1 MYYDNMVRRNK
12 ELSREKTERA
22 LTAIRTLLSE
32 KEPVCVA
39 VLVKKTGL
47 SREFFYKNE
56 KVREAIINARKQQDG
71 LIYQRPQKA
80 VFDKAMAAQLEIL
93 KKQLEKVTRER
104 DELKAH
110 NDKLQKALKKKE
122 LNLIRNI

>member
-22 LTAIRTLLSE
+22 LTAIRTLLWE